1 MPVDAFSEAWAAAWG
16 QALNASERYRQATA
30 TWEGSVVLRQ
40 ADDGRGVF
48 LDLWHGGCRGARL
61 ALAADG
67 EAAAYVLEATRADW
81 REFMTGRLAPIH
93 ALMTG
98 KLRLAKGD
106 LTSLVPYAAAAG
118 ALIGIAGTIETSFP
132 E

>member
-1 MPVDAFSEAWAAAWG
+1 MAIDAFSEAWAAAWG
-16 QALNASERYRQATA
+16 RALNASEGYRRAA
-30 TWEGSVVLRQ
+30 ARWEGSVVLRQ

-48 LDLWHGGCRGARL
+48 LDLWHGDCRAARL
-61 ALAADG
+61 ASTADG
-67 EAAAYVLEATRADW
+67 EAAVYVLEATRADW
-81 REFMTGRLAPIH
+81 RELMTGRLAPIL

-106 LTSLVPYAAAAG
+106 LMALVPYAAAAG

>member
-1 MPVDAFSEAWAAAWG
+1 MPIDAFSEAWASAWG
-16 QALNASERYRQATA
+16 RALNASEGYRQAA
-30 TWEGSVVLRQ
+30 AKWEGSVVLRQ

-48 LDLWHGGCRGARL
+48 LDLWHGDCRAARQ
-61 ALAADG
+61 ASAADVEG
-67 EAAAYVLEATRADW
+67 ATYILEAARPDW
-81 REFMTGRLAPIH
+81 RELLAGRLAPIL

-106 LTSLVPYAAAAG
+106 LTSLIPYAAAAG
-118 ALIGIAGTIETSFP
+118 ALIGIAGTIDTSFP